1 MKMCF
6 LAFRFQ
12 THIQNVPFCFFLVS
26 KPILESL
33 HYLQTIMI
41 FFLSC
46 PGLFQT
52 KSSRVPT
59 MAKDG
64 KDPFSLRRIPSVWI
78 NSWRRP
84 SSMAA
89 PRGLP
94 PAAGQRTTTTTRNAG
109 RSEFTRAVSP
119 CRAAALVLQ
128 DGRRLRGVLYSSH
141 E

>member
-1 MKMCF
+1 M
-6 LAFRFQ
+6 
-12 THIQNVPFCFFLVS
+12 VS

-33 HYLQTIMI
+33 HYLQNIMI

-46 PGLFQT
+46 PGSFQT

-59 MAKDG
+59 TARDG

-78 NSWRRP
+78 SSWRRP
-84 SSMAA
+84 SSTAA

-94 PAAGQRTTTTTRNAG
+94 PAAAQRTTTTTRNAG

-119 CRAAALVLQ
+119 CRAAAVMLQ
-128 DGRRLRGVLYSSH
+128 DGRKVESCFILKSGMICFVLVSEDLFFFSSFFH
-141 E
+141 IC